1 MTKNIKV
8 SEIVSVFTAYHREG
22 DTSAIRERFAYGLS
36 FTSGGKI
43 VYRKDGVC
51 VTEDSAHAVLLPMG
65 ETYSLRCT
73 AEGHFPLINF
83 KTVEPLGCDIIAL
96 PFSRYSVFSERFH
109 CLREAFFAYGST
121 ARAMSILY
129 DILDELSCEES
140 KREPHAAR
148 LCAEHIMAH
157 FHDPSLSIEALA
169 EVAGVSDAYLRRVFK
184 DAYGTPPKVF
194 LQGVR
199 IKRAKELL
207 SLGFP
212 TVGEVAAKCGFASI
226 YHFCRAFKSETGLR
240 PKEYARRYPA
250 VL

>member
-8 SEIVSVFTAYHREG
+8 SEIVSVFTTYHREG
-22 DTSAIRERFAYGLS
+22 DTSAIKGRFAYGLS

-83 KTVEPLGCDIIAL
+83 KTVEPLGRNIIAL
-96 PFSRYSVFSERFH
+96 PFSRYSTFADRFH
-109 CLREAFFAYGST
+109 SLREAFFAYGGT

-129 DILDELSCEES
+129 DIFDELSREDSES
-140 KREPHAAR
+140 EPRAVK
-148 LCAEHIMAH
+148 LCAEHILAH
-157 FHDPSLSIEALA
+157 FNDPSLSIEALA
-169 EVAGVSDAYLRRVFK
+169 ERSGVSDAYLRRIFK
-184 DAYGTPPKVF
+184 NAYGAPPKVF
-194 LQGVR
+194 LQRIR

-207 SLGFP
+207 SLGFL
-212 TVGEVAAKCGFASI
+212 TVGEVAAECGFSGI
-226 YHFCRAFKSETGLR
+226 YQFCRAFKAETGFT
-240 PKEYARRYPA
+240 PKEYARRHPA